1 MLIICAFSLECIRV
15 RLLFILCI
23 LFVLTCFEPLVKH
36 EIFVTDISNCHALL
50 KRTLQ
55 ELYALGAV
63 SEAQLEM
70 GHPTV
75 R

>member
-1 MLIICAFSLECIRV
+1 M
-15 RLLFILCI
+15 
-23 LFVLTCFEPLVKH
+23 LTCFEPLVKH

-55 ELYALGAV
+55 ELYALGTV